1 MQHPSTIP
9 ATAAPLPDA
18 VSDAFLRDVIADLH
32 IVPLAMSLVHL
43 TGDERIVDEV
53 APHVQ
58 GPWDYSE
65 RLPDALKA
73 RLRERMFGALRAH
86 LEGEPAVPVPR
97 ALMLRMLS
105 AAVGETVSP
114 DYEPMIRAQMGAEVL
129 NRPET
134 LPPAQRA
141 ARGGFRALV
150 VGAGV
155 SGILA
160 GIKLQEAGIAFDIL
174 EKDTNVGGTWWEN
187 RYPGCAVDTPNHF
200 YQYSFEPNN
209 DWPNYYSR
217 RASILQYFERCADKY
232 AIRQRVRFG
241 CEVLSASFDETTA
254 QWEVRYRDG
263 TGKEHTTHANALVCA
278 VGQLNRPSI
287 PDIPGLQDFQ
297 GQVVHTAQWPEGLD
311 VTGKRVALVGSGA
324 SAVQVG
330 PAIAARVQSLSVFQ
344 RSGAWVVRSP
354 NIHREVSAEMKW
366 ALHHVPF
373 YAAWYRFQLFWGF
386 ADGLYPALRIDPAWD
401 GNPRAINLKSDRI
414 RQAMERYIA
423 SELEGREDLLQKA
436 IPDYPPYGKRVLADP
451 GWFKMLRRD
460 NVRLVTDGI
469 ERIEAD
475 GIRTRDGQHH
485 PADVIIMATGFM
497 AGRMLWPM
505 EITGLGGKTVRE
517 VWGDND
523 PRAYLGITAPDFPNM
538 FVLYGPNTGLG
549 HGGSFTFL
557 AECQVR
563 YAVGCIQQM
572 ADQGLRTMRV
582 RREVFQDYNERID
595 AELAQFVWSHPS
607 VRSWYKNAQGRI
619 IINSPWRLL
628 DYWRFTHDPD
638 LDEYEVTTMADTDTN
653 STTPALS

>member
-1 MQHPSTIP
+1 MPNPSTTREFT
-9 ATAAPLPDA
+9 ATHSEPITDE
-18 VSDAFLRDVIADLH
+18 FLRDVVNELH

-43 TGDERIVDEV
+43 TGDATLVDEV
-53 APHVQ
+53 APYVQ

-65 RLPDALKA
+65 RLPEDIKM
-73 RLRERMFGALRAH
+73 RLRGRMVDAMRAY
-86 LEGEPAVPVPR
+86 LGGRAAVPVSR
-97 ALMLRMLS
+97 DLMQRMLS
-105 AAVGETVSP
+105 AAVGETVNP
-114 DYEPMIRAQMGAEVL
+114 EYEPMIRTQMGVEVL
-129 NRPET
+129 EQPEE
-134 LPPAQRA
+134 LPPAKRA
-141 ARGGFRALV
+141 ARGRFRALV

-160 GIKLQEAGIAFDIL
+160 GIKLQEAGISFDIL
-174 EKDTNVGGTWWEN
+174 EKDDNVGGTWWEN

-217 RASILQYFERCADKY
+217 RASILQYFEHCADKY

-241 CEVLSASFDETTA
+241 CEVLSADFDELRGEWSVRHRDNNGRESTT
-254 QWEVRYRDG
+254 R
-263 TGKEHTTHANALVCA
+263 ANALICA

-287 PDIPGLQDFQ
+287 PDLPGLSEFK
-297 GQVVHTAQWPEGLD
+297 GQVVHTAQWQQGMD
-311 VTGKRVALVGSGA
+311 VRGKKVALIGSGA

-330 PAIAARVQSLSVFQ
+330 PAIAPTVEALTVFQ

-354 NIHREVSAEMKW
+354 NIHREVSSGMKW

-386 ADGLYPALRIDPAWD
+386 ADGLYPALRIDPQWKGD
-401 GNPRAINLKSDRI
+401 PRSINEKSDRI
-414 RQAMERYIA
+414 RQAMERYIS
-423 SELEGREDLLQKA
+423 SELEGRDDLLSKA

-460 NVRLVTDGI
+460 NVRLITDGI
-469 ERIEAD
+469 TRIGAD
-475 GIRTRDGQHH
+475 GIYTSDGQFT
-485 PADVIIMATGFM
+485 PADVIVMATGFM

-505 EITGLGGKTVRE
+505 QITGMGGKTVRQI
-517 VWGDND
+517 WGDND

-563 YAVGCIQQM
+563 YAIGCIKQM
-572 ADQGLRTMRV
+572 ADRGLGTMRV
-582 RREVFQDYNERID
+582 RRDVFNRYNHRID
-595 AELAQFVWSHPS
+595 EELANFVWSHPS
-607 VRSWYKNAQGRI
+607 VHSWYKNAQGRI

-628 DYWRFTHDPD
+628 DYWSFTREPD
-638 LDEYEVTTMADTDTN
+638 LEEYETTTAAELAAN
-653 STTPALS
+653 HLE

>member
-1 MQHPSTIP
+1 MLTASTPPAASSAPEAERPS
-9 ATAAPLPDA
+9 D
-18 VSDAFLRDVIADLH
+18 DFLRGVIAELH
-32 IVPLAMSLVHL
+32 IVPMAMSLVHL
-43 TGDERIVDEV
+43 TGDAAIVDEV
-53 APHVQ
+53 TPYVH

-65 RLPDALKA
+65 RLPDGLKA
-73 RLRERMFGALRAH
+73 RLRERMFVALRAH
-86 LEGEPAVPVPR
+86 LDSQPEAPVSR
-97 ALMLRMLS
+97 ELMLCMLS
-105 AAVGETVSP
+105 AAVGEPVNP
-114 DYEPMIRAQMGAEVL
+114 EYEPMIRAQMGVEL
-129 NRPET
+129 LERPEE
-134 LPPAQRA
+134 LPPAQLD
-141 ARGGFRALV
+141 ARGSFRALV

-174 EKDTNVGGTWWEN
+174 EKDQNVGGTWWEN

-209 DWPNYYSR
+209 EWPNYYSR
-217 RASILQYFERCADKY
+217 RASILEYFERCAEKY

-241 CEVLSASFDETTA
+241 CEVLSAAFDEA
-254 QWEVRYRDG
+254 QGEWEVRWRDA
-263 TGKEHTTHANALVCA
+263 TSMEHTTRANALVCA

-287 PDIPGLQDFQ
+287 PNLPGLKDFQ

-311 VTGKRVALVGSGA
+311 VSGKKVALIGSGA

-330 PAIAARVQSLSVFQ
+330 PAIAPTVDMLSIFQ

-354 NIHREVSAEMKW
+354 NIHREVSAGMKW
-366 ALHHVPF
+366 ALHHVPY

-386 ADGLYPALRIDPAWD
+386 ADGLYPALRIDPEWKGD
-401 GNPRAINLKSDRI
+401 PRSINQKSDRI

-423 SELEGREDLLQKA
+423 SELEGRADLLAKA

-451 GWFKMLRRD
+451 GWFKTLRRD
-460 NVRLVTDGI
+460 NVRLVTEGI
-469 ERIEAD
+469 ERIEAG
-475 GIRTRDGQHH
+475 GIRSSDGQFT

-505 EITGLGGKTVRE
+505 EITGLGGKTVRQ

-563 YAVGCIQQM
+563 YAVGCIKRM
-572 ADQGLRTMRV
+572 ADQALRTMRV
-582 RREVFQDYNERID
+582 RRDVFTRYNERID
-595 AELAQFVWSHPS
+595 KELAGFVWSHPS
-607 VRSWYKNAQGRI
+607 VHSWYKNAQGRI

-628 DYWRFTHDPD
+628 DYWRFTLEPD
-638 LDEYEVTTMADTDTN
+638 MGEYETAAAAGPSAGAT
-653 STTPALS
+653 